1 MPKDGFTVITV
12 SKALK
17 DRLAST
23 AMEMGFKGVPRLL
36 DAFLNG
42 TSNGTSTAK
51 SSDLPP
57 FQNLEPRAGFG
68 PATPALPRR
77 SPTRLGYR
85 GTIAHILVVE
95 RFLRFKD
102 SVRLSC

>member
-12 SKALK
+12 SIALK

-51 SSDLPP
+51 CPISPP
-57 FQNLEPRAGFG
+57 LLEQSLGRELNPRPPPYQGGA
-68 PATPALPRR
+68 PP
-77 SPTRLGYR
+77 
-85 GTIAHILVVE
+85 
-95 RFLRFKD
+95 D
-102 SVRLSC
+102 